1 MTDQPFAHLHVH
13 TQYSLLDGAAR
24 LKDVFTACGEMEM
37 THVAI
42 TDHGN
47 LHGAYDFFHQAEA
60 AGVTPVIGVEAYLAP
75 GSRRYSKPVRW
86 GAPHQRGD
94 DVPGAGAY
102 THMTIWARDR
112 TGLHNLFRAQSRA
125 SFEGY
130 FRKPRM
136 DRELLSE
143 YAEGLMGTTGCPSGE
158 VSTRIRLGQMH
169 EAVKAAS
176 EYQDILG
183 KDNFFVEIMDHGID
197 IDRRARDGLM
207 EISEKLGAPFVV
219 TNDSHYTYAAEASAH
234 DTLLCVQTGST
245 MSDPDRF
252 TFDGSGY
259 YLKSAAEM
267 YAIDSSDAWQ
277 QGCRNSQRLIADR
290 VDTEGMFQERNLMP
304 RFDVPEGHTE
314 VTWFREEVA
323 RGMARRFPGGIPAD
337 RQQLADHEMDTVVR
351 MGFPGYFLVVA
362 DFIMWAKDNGIAVGP
377 GRGSAAGSI
386 VSYAMGIT
394 DLDPVPHGLIFE
406 RFLNPERVSMPDVD
420 IDFDERRRG
429 EVIRYVTGKYG
440 SDKVAQIATYGTIKA
455 KAAIKDSARV
465 LGYPFSMGD
474 RITKAM
480 PADVL
485 GKGIPLSGIT
495 DKDHPRYSE
504 AAEIR
509 AMYENEPDVT
519 RVIDSAKGI
528 EGLVRQMGV
537 HAAGVIM
544 SAEPLID
551 HVPVFSP
558 KNDGAV
564 VTQWDYPS
572 CESLGLLKM
581 DFLGLRNLTIMD
593 DAVKS
598 IKAGKGIDIDLPAL
612 PLDDPATYALLG
624 RGDTLGVFQFDGGPM
639 RSLLRM
645 MKPDNFEDI
654 CAVSALYRPGP
665 MGMNSHINYAL
676 RKNRQQEIT
685 PIHRELAEPL
695 REVLGITYG
704 LIVYQEQVQKA
715 AQVLAGY
722 SLGQADLLR
731 RAMGKKKKEVLD
743 KEFVPFRAGM
753 RERGYSDEA
762 IQSVWDV
769 LVPFAGYA
777 FNKAHSAAYG
787 LVSYWTAYLKAN
799 YPAEYMA
806 GLLTS
811 VKDDK
816 DKMALYLNECRRMGI
831 KVLPPD
837 VNESD
842 ASFTPRG
849 DDTIVFGLTAVRNVG
864 TQVVESIVN
873 SRRAK
878 GRYITFP
885 DFLDKVEAVVCNKRT
900 VESLIKAG
908 AFDGLKHTRRGLSEH
923 FETLI
928 DNVVQV
934 KRKEAEGQFD
944 LFGGRDG
951 DDEGD
956 PPAFGMDVVFSDIEW
971 DKTYLLAQE
980 REMLGLYVSDHPL
993 SGIEHILGE
1002 KTDTVVAALAADHP
1016 DGAIVTIG
1024 GIISG
1029 LQRKM
1034 TKQGNAWAIATVED
1048 LAGSVDCMFFP
1059 AVYQL
1064 VSAQLVEDAVV
1075 LVKGRLDKREDIPR
1089 LVAMELQVPDLSGVG
1104 TDAPVLISIPTV
1116 KITPPLVARLGEVLD
1131 SHRGDTEVRVRLEGA
1146 RTTTVLRLD
1155 RHRVTA
1161 DPALFGELK
1170 ALLGPACLGAAAQA
1184 G

>member
-1 MTDQPFAHLHVH
+1 MAKPPFTHLHVH

-24 LKDVFTACGEMEM
+24 LKDMFEACQEMGM
-37 THVAI
+37 THIAM

-47 LHGAYDFFHQAEA
+47 LHGAYDFFQHATK
-60 AGVTPVIGVEAYLAP
+60 AGITPIIGIESYVAP
-75 GSRRYSKPVRW
+75 QSRRYKRRVQW
-86 GAPHQRGD
+86 GQPHQKRD
-94 DVPGAGAY
+94 DVSGSGGY
-102 THMTIWARDR
+102 THKTIWASNKA
-112 TGLHNLFRAQSRA
+112 GLHNLFRLSSDAYM
-125 SFEGY
+125 EG
-130 FRKPRM
+130 FFVKWPRT
-136 DRELLSE
+136 DREMIAEFS
-143 YAEGLMGTTGCPSGE
+143 EGLIASTGCPSGE
-158 VSTRIRLGQMH
+158 VQTRLRLGQFD
-169 EAVKAAS
+169 EALKAAS
-176 EYQDILG
+176 DYQDIFG
-183 KDNFFVEIMDHGID
+183 KGRYFLELMDHGIE
-197 IDRRARDGLM
+197 IERRVRDGLL
-207 EISEKLGAPFVV
+207 EIGKKLGIPPLV
-219 TNDSHYTYAAEASAH
+219 TNDSHYTYSHEAEAH
-234 DTLLCVQTGST
+234 DALLCIQTGKNL
-245 MSDPDRF
+245 SDPDRF
-252 TFDGSGY
+252 RFDGSGY
-259 YLKSAAEM
+259 YLKSTEEM

-277 QGCRNSQRLIADR
+277 EGCRNTLLVAEQIDA
-290 VDTEGMFQERNLMP
+290 EGWFEKQDLMP
-304 RFDVPEGHTE
+304 RFPVPEGHTE
-314 VTWFREEVA
+314 ESWFREEVR
-323 RGMARRFPGGIPAD
+323 RGMARRYSGNVPGD
-337 RQQLADHEMDTVVR
+337 RQKQADYEMDVIVQ

-362 DFIMWAKDNGIAVGP
+362 DFIMWAKNNGIAVGP

-386 VSYAMGIT
+386 VAYAMGIT
-394 DLDPVPHGLIFE
+394 DLDPIEHGLIFE

-429 EVIRYVTGKYG
+429 EVIRYVTEKYG
-440 SDKVAQIATYGTIKA
+440 ADKVAQIGTYGTIKA

-465 LGYPFSMGD
+465 LGYPYAMGD

-495 DKDHPRYSE
+495 DPKHPRYNE
-504 AAEIR
+504 AGEIR
-509 AMYENEPDVT
+509 GMYENEPDVKK
-519 RVIDSAKGI
+519 VIDAARGI

-544 SAEPLID
+544 SSEPLID

-564 VTQWDYPS
+564 VTQWDYPT

-593 DAVKS
+593 DAVKLV
-598 IKAGKGIDIDLPAL
+598 KANKGVDITLLDLT
-612 PLDDPATYALLG
+612 LDDPKTFELLQ

-654 CAVSALYRPGP
+654 SAVSALYRPGP

-676 RKNRQQEIT
+676 RKNGQQEIT
-685 PIHRELAEPL
+685 PIHPELEEPL
-695 REVLGITYG
+695 KEVLDITYG

-743 KEFVPFRAGM
+743 AEFVNFQKGA
-753 RERGYSDEA
+753 REKGYSDEA
-762 IQSVWDV
+762 IQAVWDV

-777 FNKAHSAAYG
+777 FNKAHSSAYG

-806 GLLTS
+806 ALLTS
-811 VKDDK
+811 VRDDK
-816 DKMALYLNECRRMGI
+816 DKSAVYLNECRRMGI

-837 VNESD
+837 VNESE
-842 ASFTPRG
+842 ANFTPRG

-864 TQVVESIVN
+864 QNVVDSIVAC
-873 SRRAK
+873 RKAK
-878 GRYITFP
+878 GRYTSFP
-885 DFLDKVEAVVCNKRT
+885 DFLDKVDAVVCNKRT

-908 AFDGLKHTRRGLSEH
+908 AFDELGHTRKGLTAH
-923 FETLI
+923 FETMI

-944 LFGGRDG
+944 LFGGMGEESSDSG
-951 DDEGD
+951 PG
-956 PPAFGMDVVFSDIEW
+956 FGMDVEFSPEEW
-971 DKTYLLAQE
+971 DKSYLLAQE

-993 SGIEHILGE
+993 FGLEHVLSD
-1002 KTDTVVAALAADHP
+1002 KTDAAISQLTGGDFS
-1016 DGAIVTIG
+1016 DGSIVTIG

-1048 LAGSVDCMFFP
+1048 LAGSIDCMFFP
-1059 AVYQL
+1059 ATYQL
-1064 VSAQLVEDAVV
+1064 VSTQLVEDAVV
-1075 LVKGRLDKREDIPR
+1075 FVKGRLDKREDVPR
-1089 LVAMELQVPDLSGVG
+1089 LVAMELMVPDLSDAAS
-1104 TDAPVLISIPTV
+1104 DAPVTITIPTV
-1116 KITPPLVARLGEVLD
+1116 KVTPPLVEKLGEVLTH
-1131 SHRGDTEVRVRLEGA
+1131 HRGSTEVRVRLQGS
-1146 RTTTVLRLD
+1146 RKTTVLRLD

-1161 DPALFGELK
+1161 DPALFGDLK
-1170 ALLGPACLGAAAQA
+1170 ALLGPSCLA

>member
-1 MTDQPFAHLHVH
+1 MDEA
-13 TQYSLLDGAAR
+13 
-24 LKDVFTACGEMEM
+24 LK
-37 THVAI
+37 
-42 TDHGN
+42 
-47 LHGAYDFFHQAEA
+47 A
-60 AGVTPVIGVEAYLAP
+60 AG
-75 GSRRYSKPVRW
+75 
-86 GAPHQRGD
+86 
-94 DVPGAGAY
+94 
-102 THMTIWARDR
+102 
-112 TGLHNLFRAQSRA
+112 
-125 SFEGY
+125 
-130 FRKPRM
+130 
-136 DRELLSE
+136 
-143 YAEGLMGTTGCPSGE
+143 
-158 VSTRIRLGQMH
+158 
-169 EAVKAAS
+169 
-176 EYQDILG
+176 EYQDIFG
-183 KDNFFVEIMDHGID
+183 KENFFVEIMDHDID

-207 EISEKLGAPFVV
+207 EVSKKLGAPFVV
-219 TNDSHYTYAAEASAH
+219 TNDSHYTYPHESAAH
-234 DTLLCVQTGST
+234 DTLLCIQTGSN
-245 MSDPDRF
+245 MSDPGRF
-252 TFDGSGY
+252 KFDGSGY

-277 QGCRNSQRLIADR
+277 EGCRNSQLLIADR
-290 VDTEGMFQERNLMP
+290 VDTAGMFESKNLMP
-304 RFDVPEGHTE
+304 RFEVPEGYTE
-314 VTWFREEVA
+314 VSWFRAEVA
-323 RGMARRFPGGIPAD
+323 RGMARRFPNGIPED
-337 RQQLADHEMDTVVR
+337 RQKLADYEMDTIVQ

-362 DFIMWAKDNGIAVGP
+362 DFIMWAKNNGIAVGP

-406 RFLNPERVSMPDVD
+406 RFLNPERISMPDVD
-420 IDFDERRRG
+420 IDFDERRRA
-429 EVIRYVTGKYG
+429 EVIRYVTEKYG

-455 KAAIKDSARV
+455 KNAIKDSARV
-465 LGYPFSMGD
+465 LGYPYAVGD

-485 GKGIPLSGIT
+485 GKGISLSGIT

-504 AAEIR
+504 AGEVR
-509 AMYENEPDVT
+509 AMYENEPDVKK
-519 RVIDSAKGI
+519 VIDAARGI

-544 SAEPLID
+544 SSEPLID
-551 HVPVFSP
+551 HVPIFSP

-598 IKAGKGIDIDLPAL
+598 IKANKGIDIDLLSL
-612 PLDDPATYALLG
+612 PLDDPNTYALLG

-654 CAVSALYRPGP
+654 SAVSALYRPGP

-676 RKNRQQEIT
+676 RKNKQQEIT
-685 PIHRELAEPL
+685 PIHPELEEPL
-695 REVLGITYG
+695 RDVLDVTYG

-715 AQVLAGY
+715 AQILAGY
-722 SLGQADLLR
+722 SLGEADILR
-731 RAMGKKKKEVLD
+731 RVMGKKKKEELD
-743 KEFVPFRAGM
+743 KNFVFFQEGCKKN
-753 RERGYSDEA
+753 GYSDAA
-762 IQSVWDV
+762 IQAVWDV

-842 ASFTPRG
+842 ANFTPRG

-864 TQVVESIVN
+864 TNVVDSIVRCRK
-873 SRRAK
+873 SK
-878 GRYITFP
+878 GKYTSFP
-885 DFLDKVEAVVCNKRT
+885 DFLDKVDVVVCNKRT
-900 VESLIKAG
+900 VESMIKAG
-908 AFDGLKHTRRGLSEH
+908 GFDELKHTRKGLSAI
-923 FETLI
+923 FESMI
-928 DNVVQV
+928 DNVVAV

-944 LFGGRDG
+944 LFGDLGGDTADSGTAFGLDTPIG
-951 DDEGD
+951 DDE
-956 PPAFGMDVVFSDIEW
+956 W
-971 DKTYLLAQE
+971 DKGYLLAQE

-993 SGIEHILGE
+993 LGIEHILKD
-1002 KTDTVVAALAADHP
+1002 KTDAAIAALNGGDYS
-1016 DGAIVTIG
+1016 DGSIVTIG

-1048 LAGSVDCMFFP
+1048 LAGSIDCMFFP
-1059 AVYQL
+1059 ATYQL
-1064 VSAQLVEDAVV
+1064 VSTQLVEDAVV
-1075 LVKGRLDKREDIPR
+1075 FVKGRLDKREDIPR
-1089 LVAMELQVPDLSGVG
+1089 LVAMELMVPDL
-1104 TDAPVLISIPTV
+1104 TDAGTNAPVTISIPTV
-1116 KITPPLVARLGEVLD
+1116 KVTPPLVARLGEVLA
-1131 SHRGDTEVRVRLEGA
+1131 SHKGNTEVRVKLQGA
-1146 RTTTVLRLD
+1146 RKTTVLRLD

-1161 DPALFGELK
+1161 DPALFGDLK
-1170 ALLGPACLGAAAQA
+1170 ALLGPACLGVAAQQQQA

>member
-1 MTDQPFAHLHVH
+1 MAKPPFTHLHVH

-24 LKDVFTACGEMEM
+24 LKDMFEACQEMGM
-37 THVAI
+37 THIAM

-47 LHGAYDFFHQAEA
+47 LHGAYDFFQHATK
-60 AGVTPVIGVEAYLAP
+60 AGVTPIIGIEAYVAP
-75 GSRRYSKPVRW
+75 QSRRYKRRVQW
-86 GAPHQRGD
+86 GQPHQKRD
-94 DVPGAGAY
+94 DVSGSGGY
-102 THMTIWARDR
+102 THKTIWASNKA
-112 TGLHNLFRAQSRA
+112 GLHNLFRLSSDAYM
-125 SFEGY
+125 EG
-130 FRKPRM
+130 FFVKWPRT
-136 DRELLSE
+136 DREMIAEFS
-143 YAEGLMGTTGCPSGE
+143 EGLIASTGCPSGE
-158 VSTRIRLGQMH
+158 VQTRLRLGQFD
-169 EAVKAAS
+169 EALKAAS
-176 EYQDILG
+176 EYQDIFG
-183 KDNFFVEIMDHGID
+183 KGRYFLELMDHGIE
-197 IDRRARDGLM
+197 IERRVRDGLL
-207 EISEKLGAPFVV
+207 EIGKKLGIPPLV
-219 TNDSHYTYAAEASAH
+219 TNDSHYTYSHEAEAH
-234 DTLLCVQTGST
+234 DALLCIQTGKNL
-245 MSDPDRF
+245 SDPDRF
-252 TFDGSGY
+252 RFDGSGY
-259 YLKSAAEM
+259 YLKSTEEM

-277 QGCRNSQRLIADR
+277 EGCRNTLLVAEQI
-290 VDTEGMFQERNLMP
+290 DTTGWFEKRDLMP
-304 RFDVPEGHTE
+304 RFPVPEGHTE
-314 VTWFREEVA
+314 ESWFREEVR
-323 RGMARRFPGGIPAD
+323 RGMARRYPGGVPED
-337 RQQLADHEMDTVVR
+337 RQKQADYEMDVIVQ

-362 DFIMWAKDNGIAVGP
+362 DFIMWAKNNGIAVGP

-386 VSYAMGIT
+386 VAYAMGIT
-394 DLDPVPHGLIFE
+394 DLDPIEHGLIFE

-429 EVIRYVTGKYG
+429 EVIRYVTEKYG
-440 SDKVAQIATYGTIKA
+440 ADKVAQIGTYGTIKA

-465 LGYPFSMGD
+465 LGYPYAMGD

-495 DKDHPRYSE
+495 DPKHPRYNE
-504 AAEIR
+504 AGEIR
-509 AMYENEPDVT
+509 GMYENEPDVKK
-519 RVIDSAKGI
+519 VIDAARGI

-544 SAEPLID
+544 SSEPLID

-564 VTQWDYPS
+564 VTQWDYPT

-593 DAVKS
+593 DAVKLV
-598 IKAGKGIDIDLPAL
+598 KANKGVDITLLDLT
-612 PLDDPATYALLG
+612 LDDPKTFELLQ

-654 CAVSALYRPGP
+654 SAVSALYRPGP

-676 RKNRQQEIT
+676 RKNGQQEIT
-685 PIHRELAEPL
+685 PIHPELEEPL
-695 REVLGITYG
+695 KEVLDITYG

-743 KEFVPFRAGM
+743 AEFVNFQKGA
-753 RERGYSDEA
+753 REKGYSDEA
-762 IQSVWDV
+762 IQAVWDV

-777 FNKAHSAAYG
+777 FNKAHSSAYG

-806 GLLTS
+806 ALLTS
-811 VKDDK
+811 VRDDK
-816 DKMALYLNECRRMGI
+816 DKSAVYLNECRRMGI

-837 VNESD
+837 VNESE
-842 ASFTPRG
+842 ANFTPRG

-864 TQVVESIVN
+864 QNVVDSIVAC
-873 SRRAK
+873 RKAK
-878 GRYITFP
+878 GKYTSFP
-885 DFLDKVEAVVCNKRT
+885 DFLDKVDAVVCNKRT

-908 AFDGLKHTRRGLSEH
+908 AFDELGHTRKGLTAH
-923 FETLI
+923 FETMI

-944 LFGGRDG
+944 LFGGMGEESSDSG
-951 DDEGD
+951 PG
-956 PPAFGMDVVFSDIEW
+956 FGMDVEFSPEEW
-971 DKTYLLAQE
+971 DKSYLLAQE

-993 SGIEHILGE
+993 FGLEHVLSD
-1002 KTDTVVAALAADHP
+1002 KTDAAISQLTGGDFS
-1016 DGAIVTIG
+1016 DGSIVTIG

-1048 LAGSVDCMFFP
+1048 LAGSIDCMFFP
-1059 AVYQL
+1059 ATYQL
-1064 VSAQLVEDAVV
+1064 VSTQLVEDAVV
-1075 LVKGRLDKREDIPR
+1075 FVKGRLDKREDIPR
-1089 LVAMELQVPDLSGVG
+1089 LVAMELMVPDLSDAAS
-1104 TDAPVLISIPTV
+1104 DAPVTITIPTV
-1116 KITPPLVARLGEVLD
+1116 KVTPPLVEKLGEVLTH
-1131 SHRGDTEVRVRLEGA
+1131 HRGSTEVRVRLQGS
-1146 RTTTVLRLD
+1146 RKTTVLRLD

-1161 DPALFGELK
+1161 DPALFGDLK
-1170 ALLGPACLGAAAQA
+1170 ALLGPSCLA

>member
-1 MTDQPFAHLHVH
+1 MAKPPFTHLHVH

-24 LKDVFTACGEMEM
+24 LKDMFEACQEMGM
-37 THVAI
+37 THIAM

-47 LHGAYDFFHQAEA
+47 LHGAYDFFQHATK
-60 AGVTPVIGVEAYLAP
+60 AGITPIIGIESYVAP
-75 GSRRYSKPVRW
+75 QSRRYKRRVQW
-86 GAPHQRGD
+86 GQPHQKRD
-94 DVPGAGAY
+94 DVSGSGGY
-102 THMTIWARDR
+102 THKTIWASNKA
-112 TGLHNLFRAQSRA
+112 GLHNLFRLSSDAYM
-125 SFEGY
+125 EG
-130 FRKPRM
+130 FFVKWPRT
-136 DRELLSE
+136 DREMIAEFS
-143 YAEGLMGTTGCPSGE
+143 EGLIASTGCPSGE
-158 VSTRIRLGQMH
+158 VQTRLRLGQFD
-169 EAVKAAS
+169 EALKAAS
-176 EYQDILG
+176 DYQDIFG
-183 KDNFFVEIMDHGID
+183 KGRYFLELMDHGID
-197 IDRRARDGLM
+197 IERQVRDGLL
-207 EISEKLGAPFVV
+207 EIGRKLGIPPLV
-219 TNDSHYTYAAEASAH
+219 TNDSHYTYSHEAEAH
-234 DTLLCVQTGST
+234 DALLCIQTGKNL
-245 MSDPDRF
+245 SDPDRF
-252 TFDGSGY
+252 RFNGAGY
-259 YLKSAAEM
+259 YLKSTEEM

-277 QGCRNSQRLIADR
+277 EGCRNTLLVAEQIDADGWFEKQ
-290 VDTEGMFQERNLMP
+290 DLMP
-304 RFDVPEGHTE
+304 RFPVPEGHTE
-314 VTWFREEVA
+314 ESWFREEVR
-323 RGMARRFPGGIPAD
+323 RGMARRYSGNVPED
-337 RQQLADHEMDTVVR
+337 RQKQADYEMDVIVQ

-362 DFIMWAKDNGIAVGP
+362 DFIMWAKNNGIAVGP

-386 VSYAMGIT
+386 VAYAMGIT
-394 DLDPVPHGLIFE
+394 DLDPIEHGLIFE

-429 EVIRYVTGKYG
+429 EVIRYVTEKYG
-440 SDKVAQIATYGTIKA
+440 ADKVAQIGTYGTIKA

-465 LGYPFSMGD
+465 LGYPYAMGD

-495 DKDHPRYSE
+495 DPKHPRYNE
-504 AAEIR
+504 AGEIR
-509 AMYENEPDVT
+509 GMYENEPDVKK
-519 RVIDSAKGI
+519 VIDAARGI

-544 SAEPLID
+544 SSEPLID

-564 VTQWDYPS
+564 VTQWDYPT

-593 DAVKS
+593 DAVKLV
-598 IKAGKGIDIDLPAL
+598 KANKGVDITLLDLT
-612 PLDDPATYALLG
+612 LDDPTTFELLQ

-654 CAVSALYRPGP
+654 SAVSALYRPGP

-676 RKNRQQEIT
+676 RKNGQQEIT
-685 PIHRELAEPL
+685 PIHPELEEPL
-695 REVLGITYG
+695 KEVLDVTYG

-743 KEFVPFRAGM
+743 AEFVNFQKGA
-753 RERGYSDEA
+753 REKGYSDEA
-762 IQSVWDV
+762 VQAVWDV

-777 FNKAHSAAYG
+777 FNKAHSSAYG

-806 GLLTS
+806 ALLTS
-811 VKDDK
+811 VRDDK
-816 DKMALYLNECRRMGI
+816 DKSAVYLNECRRMGI

-837 VNESD
+837 VNESE
-842 ASFTPRG
+842 ANFTPRG

-864 TQVVESIVN
+864 QNVVDSIVAC
-873 SRRAK
+873 RRAK
-878 GRYITFP
+878 GRYTSFP
-885 DFLDKVEAVVCNKRT
+885 DFLDKVDAVVCNKRT

-908 AFDGLKHTRRGLSEH
+908 AFDELGHTRKGLTAH
-923 FETLI
+923 FETMI

-944 LFGGRDG
+944 LFGGMGEESSDSG
-951 DDEGD
+951 PG
-956 PPAFGMDVVFSDIEW
+956 FGMDVEFSPEEW
-971 DKTYLLAQE
+971 DKSYLLAQE

-993 SGIEHILGE
+993 FGLEHVLSD
-1002 KTDTVVAALAADHP
+1002 KTDAAISQLTGGDFS
-1016 DGAIVTIG
+1016 DGSIVTIG

-1048 LAGSVDCMFFP
+1048 LAGSIDCMFFP
-1059 AVYQL
+1059 ATYQL
-1064 VSAQLVEDAVV
+1064 VSTQLVEDAVV
-1075 LVKGRLDKREDIPR
+1075 FVKGRLDKREDIPR
-1089 LVAMELQVPDLSGVG
+1089 LVAMELMVPDLSDAAS
-1104 TDAPVLISIPTV
+1104 DAPVTITIPTV
-1116 KITPPLVARLGEVLD
+1116 KVTPPLVERLGEVLTH
-1131 SHRGDTEVRVRLEGA
+1131 HRGSTEVRVRLQGG
-1146 RTTTVLRLD
+1146 RKTTVLRLD

-1161 DPALFGELK
+1161 DPALFGDLK
-1170 ALLGPACLGAAAQA
+1170 ALLGPSCLA

>member
-1 MTDQPFAHLHVH
+1 MTEQPFAHLHVH

-24 LKDVFTACGEMEM
+24 LKDMFKACNEMQM
-37 THVAI
+37 SHVAI

-47 LHGAYDFFHQAEA
+47 LHGAYDFFHQAKA
-60 AGVTPVIGVEAYLAP
+60 AGVTPVMGIEAYLAP
-75 GSRRYSKPVRW
+75 ESRRYNKPVKW
-86 GAPHQRGD
+86 GAPHQKRD
-94 DVPGAGAY
+94 DISGAGAY
-102 THMTIWARDR
+102 THMTIWARNA

-125 SFEGY
+125 AFEGY

-143 YAEGLMGTTGCPSGE
+143 YAEGMMGTTGCPSGE
-158 VSTRIRLGQMH
+158 VSTRIRLGQMD
-169 EAVKAAS
+169 EAIKAAS
-176 EYQDILG
+176 EYQDIFG
-183 KDNFFVEIMDHGID
+183 KENFFVEIMDHDID

-207 EISEKLGAPFVV
+207 EISKKLGAPFVV
-219 TNDSHYTYAAEASAH
+219 TNDSHYTYATESSAH
-234 DTLLCVQTGST
+234 DTLLCIQTGSN

-252 TFDGSGY
+252 KFDGSGY

-267 YAIDSSDAWQ
+267 YAIDTSDAWQ
-277 QGCRNSQRLIADR
+277 EGCRNSQLLIADR
-290 VDTEGMFQERNLMP
+290 VDTTGMFETKNLMP
-304 RFDVPEGHTE
+304 RFDVPEGYTE

-323 RGMARRFPGGIPAD
+323 RGMARRFPGGIPED
-337 RQQLADHEMDTVVR
+337 RQKLADYEMDTIVQ

-362 DFIMWAKDNGIAVGP
+362 DFIMWAKNNGIAVGP

-386 VSYAMGIT
+386 VAYAMGIT

-429 EVIRYVTGKYG
+429 EVIRYVTEKYG

-495 DKDHPRYSE
+495 DKEHPRYSE
-504 AAEIR
+504 AGEVR

-519 RVIDSAKGI
+519 KVINSAKGI

-551 HVPVFSP
+551 HVPIFSP

-598 IKAGKGIDIDLPAL
+598 IKANKGIDIDLLAL
-612 PLDDPATYALLG
+612 PLDDPNTYALLG

-654 CAVSALYRPGP
+654 SAVSALYRPGP

-676 RKNRQQEIT
+676 RKNKQQEIT
-685 PIHRELAEPL
+685 PIHKELEEPL
-695 REVLGITYG
+695 REVLDITYG

-743 KEFVPFRAGM
+743 KEFIPFQAGM
-753 RERGYSDEA
+753 RERNYSDEA
-762 IQSVWDV
+762 IQAVWDV

-837 VNESD
+837 VNESN
-842 ASFTPRG
+842 ANFTPRG

-864 TQVVESIVN
+864 QNVVESVVKC
-873 SRRAK
+873 RKAK
-878 GRYITFP
+878 GRYASFP
-885 DFLDKVEAVVCNKRT
+885 DFLDKVEVVVCNKRT

-908 AFDGLKHTRRGLSEH
+908 AFDEMKHTRRGLTEH
-923 FETLI
+923 FESMI

-944 LFGGRDG
+944 LFGGMGDG
-951 DDEGD
+951 DDT
-956 PPAFGMDVVFSDIEW
+956 PAFGMDVVFSDIEW

-993 SGIEHILGE
+993 FGIEHILND
-1002 KTDTVVAALAADHP
+1002 KTDAAIAALAGDYS

-1059 AVYQL
+1059 ATYQL
-1064 VSAQLVEDAVV
+1064 VSTQLVEDAVV
-1075 LVKGRLDKREDIPR
+1075 FVKGRLDKREDIPR
-1089 LVAMELQVPDLSGVG
+1089 LVAMELMVPDLTDVG
-1104 TDAPVLISIPTV
+1104 TNAPVMISIPTV
-1116 KITPPLVARLGEVLD
+1116 KVTPPLVARLGEVLA
-1131 SHRGDTEVRVRLEGA
+1131 SHKGNTEVRVKLQGVRS
-1146 RTTTVLRLD
+1146 TTVLRLD

-1161 DPALFGELK
+1161 DPSLFGDLK
-1170 ALLGPACLGAAAQA
+1170 ALLGPACLGAAQQQA

>member
-1 MTDQPFAHLHVH
+1 
-13 TQYSLLDGAAR
+13 
-24 LKDVFTACGEMEM
+24 
-37 THVAI
+37 
-42 TDHGN
+42 
-47 LHGAYDFFHQAEA
+47 
-60 AGVTPVIGVEAYLAP
+60 
-75 GSRRYSKPVRW
+75 
-86 GAPHQRGD
+86 
-94 DVPGAGAY
+94 
-102 THMTIWARDR
+102 
-112 TGLHNLFRAQSRA
+112 
-125 SFEGY
+125 
-130 FRKPRM
+130 
-136 DRELLSE
+136 
-143 YAEGLMGTTGCPSGE
+143 MGTTGCPSGE
-158 VSTRIRLGQMH
+158 VSTRIRLGQMD
-169 EAVKAAS
+169 EALKAAG
-176 EYQDILG
+176 EYQDIFG
-183 KDNFFVEIMDHGID
+183 KENFFVEIMDHDID

-207 EISEKLGAPFVV
+207 EVSKKLGAPFVV
-219 TNDSHYTYAAEASAH
+219 TNDSHYTYPHESAAH
-234 DTLLCVQTGST
+234 DTLLCIQTGSN
-245 MSDPDRF
+245 MSDPGRF
-252 TFDGSGY
+252 KFDGSGY

-277 QGCRNSQRLIADR
+277 DGCRNTQRLIADR
-290 VDTEGMFQERNLMP
+290 IDTAGMFESKNLMP
-304 RFDVPEGHTE
+304 RFEVPEGYTE
-314 VTWFREEVA
+314 ISWFREEVM
-323 RGMARRFPGGIPAD
+323 RGMQRRFPGGIPED
-337 RQQLADHEMDTVVR
+337 RQKLADYEMDTIIQ

-362 DFIMWAKDNGIAVGP
+362 DFIMWAKNNGIAVGP

-406 RFLNPERVSMPDVD
+406 RFLNPERISMPDVD
-420 IDFDERRRG
+420 IDFDERRRA
-429 EVIRYVTGKYG
+429 EVIRYVTEKYG

-455 KAAIKDSARV
+455 KNAIKDSARV
-465 LGYPFSMGD
+465 LGYPYAVGD

-485 GKGIPLSGIT
+485 GKGIPLSGIL

-504 AAEIR
+504 AGEVR
-509 AMYENEPDVT
+509 AMYENEPDVKK
-519 RVIDSAKGI
+519 VIDAGRGI

-544 SAEPLID
+544 SSEPLID
-551 HVPVFSP
+551 HVPIFSP

-598 IKAGKGIDIDLPAL
+598 IKANKGIDIDLLSL
-612 PLDDPATYALLG
+612 PLDDPNTYSLLG

-654 CAVSALYRPGP
+654 SAVSALYRPGP

-676 RKNRQQEIT
+676 RKNKQQEIT
-685 PIHRELAEPL
+685 PIHPELEEPL
-695 REVLGITYG
+695 KEVLGVTYG

-715 AQVLAGY
+715 AQILAGY
-722 SLGQADLLR
+722 SLGEADILR
-731 RAMGKKKKEVLD
+731 RVMGKKKKEELD
-743 KEFVPFRAGM
+743 KNFAFFQEGCKKN
-753 RERGYSDEA
+753 GYSDSA
-762 IQSVWDV
+762 IQAVWDV

-816 DKMALYLNECRRMGI
+816 DKMALYLNECRRMKI

-842 ASFTPRG
+842 ANFTPRG

-864 TQVVESIVN
+864 QNVVESIVRCRK
-873 SRRAK
+873 SK
-878 GRYITFP
+878 GKYESFP
-885 DFLDKVEAVVCNKRT
+885 DFLDKVDVVVCNKRT
-900 VESLIKAG
+900 VESMIKAG
-908 AFDGLKHTRRGLSEH
+908 GFDELNHTRKGLSAV
-923 FETLI
+923 FESMI
-928 DNVVQV
+928 DNVVAV

-944 LFGGRDG
+944 LFGDLGG
-951 DDEGD
+951 DDADSGT
-956 PPAFGMDVVFSDIEW
+956 AFGLDTPIGEDEW
-971 DKTYLLAQE
+971 EKGFLLTQE

-993 SGIEHILGE
+993 FGIEHVLND
-1002 KTDTVVAALAADHP
+1002 KTDAAIAALNGGDYS

-1029 LQRKM
+1029 MQRKM

-1048 LAGSVDCMFFP
+1048 LAGSIDCMFFP
-1059 AVYQL
+1059 ASYQL
-1064 VSAQLVEDAVV
+1064 VSTQLVEDSIVF
-1075 LVKGRLDKREDIPR
+1075 VKGRLDKREDIPR
-1089 LVAMELQVPDLSGVG
+1089 LVAMELMVPDLTDAGR
-1104 TDAPVLISIPTV
+1104 DAPVTISIPTV
-1116 KITPPLVARLGEVLD
+1116 KVTPPLVARLGEVLA
-1131 SHRGDTEVRVRLEGA
+1131 SHKGNTEVRVRLQGA
-1146 RTTTVLRLD
+1146 RKTTVLRLD

-1161 DPALFGELK
+1161 DPALFGDLK
-1170 ALLGPACLGAAAQA
+1170 QLLGPTCLGVAQQQQA

>member
-1 MTDQPFAHLHVH
+1 MAKPPFTHLHVH

-24 LKDVFTACGEMEM
+24 LKDMFDACQEMGM
-37 THVAI
+37 THIAM

-47 LHGAYDFFHQAEA
+47 LHGAYDFFQHATK
-60 AGVTPVIGVEAYLAP
+60 AGVTPIIGIEAYVAP
-75 GSRRYSKPVRW
+75 QSRRYKRRVQW
-86 GAPHQRGD
+86 GQPHQKRD
-94 DVPGAGAY
+94 DVSGSGGY
-102 THMTIWARDR
+102 THKTIWASNKA
-112 TGLHNLFRAQSRA
+112 GLHNLFRLSSDAYM
-125 SFEGY
+125 EG
-130 FRKPRM
+130 FFVKWPRT
-136 DRELLSE
+136 DREMIAEFS
-143 YAEGLMGTTGCPSGE
+143 EGLIASTGCPSGE
-158 VSTRIRLGQMH
+158 VQTRLRLGQFD
-169 EAVKAAS
+169 EALKAAS
-176 EYQDILG
+176 DYQDIFG
-183 KDNFFVEIMDHGID
+183 KGRYFLELMDHGIE
-197 IDRRARDGLM
+197 IERRVRDGLL
-207 EISEKLGAPFVV
+207 EIGRKLGIPPLV
-219 TNDSHYTYAAEASAH
+219 TNDSHYTYSHEAEAH
-234 DTLLCVQTGST
+234 DALLCIQTGKNL
-245 MSDPDRF
+245 SDPDRF
-252 TFDGSGY
+252 RFDGSGY
-259 YLKSAAEM
+259 YLKSTEEM

-277 QGCRNSQRLIADR
+277 EGCRNTLLVAEQI
-290 VDTEGMFQERNLMP
+290 DTEGWFEKRDLMP
-304 RFDVPEGHTE
+304 RFPVPEGHTE
-314 VTWFREEVA
+314 ESWFREEVR
-323 RGMARRFPGGIPAD
+323 RGMARRYCGNVPED
-337 RQQLADHEMDTVVR
+337 RQKQADYEMDVIVQ

-362 DFIMWAKDNGIAVGP
+362 DFIMWAKNNGIAVGP

-386 VSYAMGIT
+386 VAYAMGIT
-394 DLDPVPHGLIFE
+394 DLDPIEHGLIFE

-429 EVIRYVTGKYG
+429 EVIRYVTEKYG
-440 SDKVAQIATYGTIKA
+440 ADKVAQIGTYGTIKA

-465 LGYPFSMGD
+465 LGYPYAMGD

-495 DKDHPRYSE
+495 DPKHPRYNE
-504 AAEIR
+504 AGEIR
-509 AMYENEPDVT
+509 GMYENEPDVKK
-519 RVIDSAKGI
+519 VIDAARGI

-544 SAEPLID
+544 SSEPLID

-564 VTQWDYPS
+564 VTQWDYPT

-593 DAVKS
+593 DAVKLV
-598 IKAGKGIDIDLPAL
+598 KANKGVDITLLDLT
-612 PLDDPATYALLG
+612 LDDPKTFELLQ

-654 CAVSALYRPGP
+654 SAVSALYRPGP

-676 RKNRQQEIT
+676 RKNGQQEIT
-685 PIHRELAEPL
+685 PIHPELEEPL
-695 REVLGITYG
+695 KEVLDITYG

-743 KEFVPFRAGM
+743 AEFVNFQKGA
-753 RERGYSDEA
+753 REKGYSDEA
-762 IQSVWDV
+762 IQAVWDV

-777 FNKAHSAAYG
+777 FNKAHSSAYG

-806 GLLTS
+806 ALLTS
-811 VKDDK
+811 VRDDK
-816 DKMALYLNECRRMGI
+816 DKSAVYLNECRRMGI

-837 VNESD
+837 VNESE
-842 ASFTPRG
+842 ANFTPRG

-864 TQVVESIVN
+864 QNVVDSIVAC
-873 SRRAK
+873 RKAK
-878 GRYITFP
+878 GKYTSFP
-885 DFLDKVEAVVCNKRT
+885 DFLDKVDAVVCNKRT

-908 AFDGLKHTRRGLSEH
+908 AFDELGHTRKGLTAH
-923 FETLI
+923 FETMI

-944 LFGGRDG
+944 LFGGMGEESSDSG
-951 DDEGD
+951 PG
-956 PPAFGMDVVFSDIEW
+956 FGMDVEFSPEEW
-971 DKTYLLAQE
+971 DKSYLLAQE

-993 SGIEHILGE
+993 FGLEHVLSD
-1002 KTDTVVAALAADHP
+1002 KTDAAISQLTGGDFS
-1016 DGAIVTIG
+1016 DGSIVTIG

-1048 LAGSVDCMFFP
+1048 LAGSIDCMFFP
-1059 AVYQL
+1059 ATYQL
-1064 VSAQLVEDAVV
+1064 VSTQLVEDAVV
-1075 LVKGRLDKREDIPR
+1075 FVKGRLDKREDIPR
-1089 LVAMELQVPDLSGVG
+1089 LVAMELMVPDLSDAAS
-1104 TDAPVLISIPTV
+1104 DAPVTITIPTV
-1116 KITPPLVARLGEVLD
+1116 KVTPPLVEKLGEVLTH
-1131 SHRGDTEVRVRLEGA
+1131 HRGSTEVRVRLQGS
-1146 RTTTVLRLD
+1146 RKTTVLRLD

-1161 DPALFGELK
+1161 DPALFGDLK
-1170 ALLGPACLGAAAQA
+1170 ALLGPSCLA